1 MDLNEFYTISYND
14 YKNKILFRNS
24 DISLLERL
32 NDDKNDITLKIYKN
46 KKLIF
51 RVIIYNNIITRVY
64 KGNGD
69 YVKFNLTNI
78 KKKLLQNS
86 LKLLD
91 SDDSLNHALFLEI
104 LKLRLNEIT

>member
-1 MDLNEFYTISYND
+1 MNLNEFYTISFSD

-32 NDDKNDITLKIYKN
+32 NDDKNDITLRFYQN

-51 RVIIYNNIITRVY
+51 RVRIYHNKILHIH

-69 YVKFNLTNI
+69 YVKFNLINI
-78 KKKLLQNS
+78 KKR
-86 LKLLD
+86 
-91 SDDSLNHALFLEI
+91 I
-104 LKLRLNEIT
+104 ITKFIKIT